1 MLIERVGS
9 NSHKRNISG
18 ESGKKTNPQRLPLEC
33 RARALVHA
41 AIFVRGPDCP
51 DDVSVMLKRTSIA
64 AGPRLRTNSLV
75 PHSINDAT

>member
-18 ESGKKTNPQRLPLEC
+18 ESGKKPNPQRLPLEC

-75 PHSINDAT
+75 PHSINDTT

>member
-41 AIFVRGPDCP
+41 AIFVDPG
-51 DDVSVMLKRTSIA
+51 
-64 AGPRLRTNSLV
+64 V
-75 PHSINDAT
+75 PTVPTM